1 VFNVNGIIG
10 LISLFLHSSTQTPA
24 VMHGFVFTDNSS
36 SPNII
41 ITMENVIF
49 TEKLFAGTRV
59 YYFDAREDVKG
70 DPYLQIV
77 EAPTEGG
84 KGTRKRIFI
93 HDRDFAKFKE
103 TLGKV
108 FDQWQEHFGANVNKS

>member
-1 VFNVNGIIG
+1 
-10 LISLFLHSSTQTPA
+10 
-24 VMHGFVFTDNSS
+24 MDN
-36 SPNII
+36 
-41 ITMENVIF
+41 NVIF

-77 EAPTEGG
+77 EAPTDGG